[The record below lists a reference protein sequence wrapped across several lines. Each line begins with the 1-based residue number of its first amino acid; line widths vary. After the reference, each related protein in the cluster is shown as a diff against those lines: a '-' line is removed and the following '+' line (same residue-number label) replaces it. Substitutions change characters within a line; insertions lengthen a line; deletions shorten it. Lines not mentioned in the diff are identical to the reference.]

1 MTLLKNPFGGLG
13 KKRHEDLLKMFAG
26 KHGEICKQID
36 HHIAEASKII
46 SKFYPIE
53 ILQRAYGEC
62 AAKSL
67 GKTSEVEFNSE
78 DVISRRMLDYGQC
91 LIVAVCPSD
100 DGYKHLT
107 DEAWDK
113 LRSHI
118 EGIYNSLLPYFISSS
133 SQRKVTGNLEDE
145 YEEFYT
151 KAQMYWCMVRGEKHI
166 NHMTT
171 HLESLLLPHND
182 IFTST
187 FGINV
192 SDFIYELNKIRDS
205 LTKGMIDSALD
216 CKRLHKDFF
225 EKLGPIE
232 NISFPNGVELK
243 DFFEQKMEELGF
255 KKDFDK
261 AIGKFFGVDLFD
273 LSKITNLPL
282 VLLEELSWSPGESS
296 EFINEGEFKG
306 WPLNLL
312 PTWNRPFLKI
322 ENNYYCFDLY
332 VLSDK
337 IYRSIQKLLYR
348 IKPEYKETWNNRQKQ
363 VSEQIPFDLFQ
374 KLLPDAKTY
383 QSIYYRWK
391 TGKEQRLNWS
401 ECDGLI
407 IYDDCLFILEIK
419 AGAFTY
425 TPPATDFPA
434 YINSIEE
441 LILKPA
447 KQGQRFKQYLSGSD
461 SVDIFDEDHNRITSL
476 THKQFRNVTICCV
489 TLDQLT
495 ELAAQASNIKTLGG
509 GIQGDNN
516 WTIGIDDLLVY
527 TDFFKNPLQ
536 FLHFVEQRNRAY
548 SSSLV
553 NPEDELDHLGLY
565 LRHNCYVQYA
575 EEMNGKKGATRII
588 WHGYREEI
596 DKYYSNLLTNKSIV
610 VPTQKIPKLLNDI
623 IKILAQKSDHG
634 KAFASSKLLNMSSEA
649 RDEYVNSVYEVI
661 DSTTKRKRPLPFSL
675 VGIVEITTLCHFAPI
690 SFSSLFDIEEHVYA
704 IMIIAGESNRTLI
717 ELFFSSEKELENV
730 KVTILNIENLKDENR
745 DRVEKIAQKLSQ
757 DRLVKAVKIN
767 KKISRNQFCPCG
779 SGKKFKRC
787 CLNKI

>member
-1 MTLLKNPFGGLG
+1 MTLLNNPFGALG
-13 KKRHEDLLKMFAG
+13 KKEHEELLRKFAG

-36 HHIAEASKII
+36 HHIAEGSKII
-46 SKFYPIE
+46 SEFYPIE
-53 ILQRAYGEC
+53 ILQRAFGEC

-67 GKTSEVEFNSE
+67 GKASEVEFNSE

-91 LIVAVCPSD
+91 LIAAVRPSS

-107 DEAWDK
+107 DEAWSQ
-113 LRSHI
+113 LRGNI
-118 EGIYNSLLPYFISSS
+118 EGIYNNLLPYFISSS
-133 SQRKVTGNLEDE
+133 SQRKVAGNLNDE

-171 HLESLLLPHND
+171 HLESLLQPHND
-182 IFTST
+182 IFIST

-192 SDFIYELNKIRDS
+192 SDFINELNSIRES
-205 LTKGMIDSALD
+205 LTKGMIDSALE

-232 NISFPNGVELK
+232 EINFPEGVDLK
-243 DFFEQKMEELGF
+243 DFFEQKMKELGF
-255 KKDFDK
+255 KEDFEK

-273 LSKITNLPL
+273 LSKTTNLPAG
-282 VLLEELSWSPGESS
+282 LLEELSWSPGESS
-296 EFINEGEFKG
+296 GFINEGEFKG

-312 PTWNRPFLKI
+312 PTWNRPFLRI

-348 IKPEYKETWNNRQKQ
+348 IKPEYKETWNSRQKQ

-374 KLLPDAKTY
+374 KLLPDANSY

-391 TGKEQRLNWS
+391 TGKDKSLNWS

-434 YINSIEE
+434 YIKSIEE

-447 KQGQRFKQYLSGSD
+447 KQGQRFKQYLLSSD
-461 SVDIFDEDHNRITSL
+461 SVDIFDENHNRITSL
-476 THKQFRNVTICCV
+476 SYKQFRNVTICCV

-495 ELAAQASNIKTLGG
+495 ELAAQASKIKTLGG
-509 GIQGDNN
+509 GIHGDNN
-516 WTIGIDDLLVY
+516 WTLGIDDLLVY

-536 FLHFVEQRNRAY
+536 FLHFVEQRNKAY
-548 SSSLV
+548 SSSLI

-565 LRHNCYVQYA
+565 LLHNCYVQYA
-575 EEMNGKKGATRII
+575 EEMNGKKGATRFV

-596 DKYYSNLLTNKSIV
+596 DRYYSKLLTDGNAVI
-610 VPTQKIPKLLNDI
+610 PTQKAPQLLYDI
-623 IKILAQKSDHG
+623 LKILAQGSNTG
-634 KAFASSKLLNMSSEA
+634 RALTASILLNMSSKA
-649 RDEYVNSVYEVI
+649 REEYVNTVYEVI
-661 DSTTKRKRPLPFSL
+661 EKTSKTQRPLPFSR
-675 VGIVEITTLCHFAPI
+675 VGVVDVTTLCHIAGI
-690 SFSSLFDIEEHVYA
+690 KFSSVFNKDEHVYA
-704 IMIIAGESNRTLI
+704 TMMIAGEIQRTLI
-717 ELFFSSEKELENV
+717 ELFFNSEKELEQV
-730 KVTILNIENLKDENR
+730 MVSILNLGNLTDEDR
-745 DRVEKIAQKLSQ
+745 KRVEEISKKLSQ
-757 DRLVKAVKIN
+757 DRLTQAIKTN
-767 KKISRNQFCPCG
+767 KKIRRNQFCPCG
-779 SGKKFKRC
+779 SGRKYKKC
-787 CLNKI
+787 CRNKA